1 MKKKFI
7 LLTVIVT
14 YLTFIFSAP
23 IGLAISS
30 DIAFEVGEPE
40 IDEPIK
46 PSESKEITFK
56 VKYRLEVDNLA
67 KRFYLNR
74 RIGRMFAFGFFK
86 LYFFKWI
93 KQIPP
98 VNLSLSVKSPEWCQV
113 ELDNYVVEFDYD
125 NVYQEKEVK
134 LTFSLDENAPALQR
148 GDIEIEA
155 IFSGEKGS
163 IEAASNSTNISFI
176 SDYISNISIEADT
189 NFTIPPLKETMI
201 PINISNN
208 GNGESIVNIAG
219 YEKEKWNITPDQ
231 ESITIDVNGKKQIM
245 ISITPPKKF
254 NNESIT
260 FTFNP
265 ISTVEGVDDNLRQG
279 TSVDFSITFYNDG
292 SLKEDDDIDITSVI
306 IISFVII
313 IIIIVVFILL
323 RRR

>member
-30 DIAFEVGEPE
+30 DIAFEVEEPVIE
-40 IDEPIK
+40 EPIK

-56 VKYRLEVDNLA
+56 VKYRLDVGDFA
-67 KRFYLNR
+67 KWFYLKR
-74 RIGRMFAFGFFK
+74 RIGRMLAFGFLK
-86 LYFFKWI
+86 LYFFKFI
-93 KQIPP
+93 KKTPP
-98 VNLSLSVKSPEWCQV
+98 VNLNLSIKSPDWCQA
-113 ELDNYVVEFDYD
+113 ELNNYVVEFDYD

-148 GDIEIEA
+148 DEIEIIAE
-155 IFSGEKGS
+155 FSGEGN
-163 IEAASNSTNISFI
+163 IEAASNTTNISFI

-208 GNGESIVNIAG
+208 GNGESRVNITG
-219 YEKEKWNITPDQ
+219 FVKEKWNITPDQ
-231 ESITIDVNGKKQIM
+231 ESITVDVNGKKQIM
-245 ISITPPKKF
+245 ISVTPPKKF

-265 ISTVEGVDDNLRQG
+265 VSTVQGVDDNLRQG
-279 TSVDFSITFYNDG
+279 KSVDFSITFYNDG
-292 SLKEDDDIDITSVI
+292 SLKEDENIDITSVI
-306 IISFVII
+306 IIAFVII
-313 IIIIVVFILL
+313 IILIIVFLILKK
-323 RRR
+323 R